1 MAKSSDFDSWVFS
14 VSATVFRLCISAFF
28 VLLLTSVFPVVL
40 SANSSCLS
48 QYWCISTDSSN
59 PCTLHSLQSTATGQL
74 CSCVDYQHNFT
85 ICLNNVSTSQ
95 HFYNFF
101 VSKLIGIITV
111 IENYYH
117 CWHFSDAV
125 ERLWYVLE
133 DEWMCLFILRELHFV
148 FLIKRKICNIKQ
160 LIW

>member
-1 MAKSSDFDSWVFS
+1 MPDDASCHCITETFSSVEKICQLRRNESPRVMAKSSDFDSWVFS

-117 CWHFSDAV
+117 C
-125 ERLWYVLE
+125 
-133 DEWMCLFILRELHFV
+133 
-148 FLIKRKICNIKQ
+148 
-160 LIW
+160 